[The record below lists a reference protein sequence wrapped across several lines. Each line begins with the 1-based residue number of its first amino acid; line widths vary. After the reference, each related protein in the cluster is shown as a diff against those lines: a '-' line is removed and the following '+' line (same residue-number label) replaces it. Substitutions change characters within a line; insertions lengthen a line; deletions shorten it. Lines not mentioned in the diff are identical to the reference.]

1 MAHSREFALA
11 KASGQI
17 CEACPYCRARQVC
30 VWQGLRP
37 PSKIRSYRLL
47 VAQTPCLSEMGMNP
61 QGLNG
66 WYGAQG
72 KQMVSRVLKSLGF
85 EAELVATLEIKREKL
100 EAAEAS

>member
-1 MAHSREFALA
+1 
-11 KASGQI
+11 
-17 CEACPYCRARQVC
+17 
-30 VWQGLRP
+30 
-37 PSKIRSYRLL
+37 
-47 VAQTPCLSEMGMNP
+47 MGMNP